1 MHSETLLDPPAPL
14 TTVVHLYRLGR
25 EREGGGVAARR
36 PLFPLVRRLRL
47 LPLNHAAAHDA
58 VEAPQIEE
66 GDGAEQPHGDD
77 LSSTSGD
84 ML

>member
-1 MHSETLLDPPAPL
+1 MHSETLLDPPRPPHHGCAL
-14 TTVVHLYRLGR
+14 VQVRKG
-25 EREGGGVAARR
+25 EGGAVAARR

>member
-1 MHSETLLDPPAPL
+1 MHSETLVDPPPL

-25 EREGGGVAARR
+25 ERGAVAARR

-66 GDGAEQPHGDD
+66 GDGAEQPHGDN